1 MKMPTQHRHSR
12 PAPHAASLIQ
22 PLHQLS
28 QQLSRLTTPGSFPA
42 RPSRLGALP
51 RRPPGPLEVHR
62 HTQCYRLHQHSR
74 GSVKQAATN
83 NCRGDVWPDC
93 VNMFEGVTKRKEQ
106 CEKHNVCC
114 TTDKWRRFQRQ
125 AGGQRGGNFGRS
137 GSGTHQQ
144 GPGRDG
150 ETINGVSNDKDS
162 GESQPETPRIIP
174 LTAAKISEWNSAWE
188 KIFSDV
194 EKCDPTPDCSLT
206 FKRLT
211 STTFIPYSER
221 RKDLRQKAEWMRLK
235 QFLQPVWEGKLLTPS
250 TSCESQ
256 TWGVEVPDPRGR
268 HTDIL
273 LFCPRSVTALP
284 WL

>member
-1 MKMPTQHRHSR
+1 MKVSQNVKNSVRNITYVAQQISGEGFNDRQEGSVEETLAEVAVEPTNRDLDETAKQSMESAMTRTVVKV
-12 PAPHAASLIQ
+12 SLRLQ
-22 PLHQLS
+22 ESSPS
-28 QQLSRLTTPGSFPA
+28 QQPKYQNGILPG
-42 RPSRLGALP
+42 
-51 RRPPGPLEVHR
+51 
-62 HTQCYRLHQHSR
+62 
-74 GSVKQAATN
+74 K
-83 NCRGDVWPDC
+83 
-93 VNMFEGVTKRKEQ
+93 
-106 CEKHNVCC
+106 
-114 TTDKWRRFQRQ
+114 
-125 AGGQRGGNFGRS
+125 
-137 GSGTHQQ
+137 
-144 GPGRDG
+144 
-150 ETINGVSNDKDS
+150 
-162 GESQPETPRIIP
+162 
-174 LTAAKISEWNSAWE
+174 